1 MSPNLNQLFRVH
13 TITRVVARRGYPAR
27 ARMPTTEET
36 NPVEVKRPRLT
47 MDATPDTLDPPRA
60 NDRVIDQ
67 TLGDDAEHPMRELF
81 ESWGLPDRFVQG
93 VSPSWR
99 CKLVP
104 LARTEDELREH
115 AVRGVPTLASP
126 EYARG
131 VFDAMSKSGGGEDSS
146 GDDAAP
152 TRRDAVSWAC
162 DSPWSSFPRPKVAMV
177 GGWGAPGSHLLSD
190 RYMRM
195 VRSFAE
201 VVDGDEPLN
210 LQMFHREDTAV
221 PVLPTHLTWPLPEFF
236 DNDRSGGD
244 DETRTMATTETP
256 GPSAETTAMDADG
269 NKTALPAQGAFYK
282 PGGVGVPLDM
292 ATRLSA
298 AGALTWWHLD
308 DCGEFVFQVGL
319 PIDRDAAPRA
329 GTNPMR
335 RKDGGEL
342 LGPTGKPVCKL
353 FVFASREDYEW
364 IAQDGVMNQTMKQTA
379 LDLFDTPT
387 HYLPSELELTEPYSS
402 APLESEKGA
411 KFEAGVTG
419 GGVSGG
425 DTRRTRA
432 KLPTFWV
439 APLECGGCP
448 LLSPPNWIHCVL
460 TVRDCVMVE
469 ERRLSL
475 AFLDEVLYFQRRMTR
490 WCEPPVQYRFIREDL
505 TDENRCAAHVV
516 VPLLRMLSGT
526 SIAARC
532 RARNSLKTLTSPDAG
547 YATSDKTRATIV
559 DALNDFETWL
569 ASDAGAGC
577 RDFIARDTRERAHG
591 TLLRVMRRE
600 GEKNVHALGA
610 FDQNSDASDGAPF
623 AAVVHE
629 KGRPRWGPVRG
640 TRDEAAADRKTMR
653 AAVKEGSL
661 DALLKR
667 WRGNLEE
674 SRSTRD

>member
-1 MSPNLNQLFRVH
+1 
-13 TITRVVARRGYPAR
+13 
-27 ARMPTTEET
+27 
-36 NPVEVKRPRLT
+36 
-47 MDATPDTLDPPRA
+47 
-60 NDRVIDQ
+60 
-67 TLGDDAEHPMRELF
+67 
-81 ESWGLPDRFVQG
+81 
-93 VSPSWR
+93 
-99 CKLVP
+99 
-104 LARTEDELREH
+104 
-115 AVRGVPTLASP
+115 
-126 EYARG
+126 
-131 VFDAMSKSGGGEDSS
+131 
-146 GDDAAP
+146 
-152 TRRDAVSWAC
+152 
-162 DSPWSSFPRPKVAMV
+162 
-177 GGWGAPGSHLLSD
+177 
-190 RYMRM
+190 
-195 VRSFAE
+195 
-201 VVDGDEPLN
+201 
-210 LQMFHREDTAV
+210 
-221 PVLPTHLTWPLPEFF
+221 
-236 DNDRSGGD
+236 
-244 DETRTMATTETP
+244 MATTETP
-256 GPSAETTAMDADG
+256 GGSAETSAMDADG
-269 NKTALPAQGAFYK
+269 NKTALPAQGAFYQ

-387 HYLPSELELTEPYSS
+387 HYLPSELELSEPYSS

-516 VPLLRMLSGT
+516 APLLRMLSGT

-547 YATSDKTRATIV
+547 YATSDKTRAEIV
-559 DALNDFETWL
+559 DALTDFETWL
-569 ASDAGAGC
+569 ASDAGAEC

-591 TLLRVMRRE
+591 TLLRAMRRE

-610 FDQNSDASDGAPF
+610 FDQNSDDPTERLSPRWCTRRAGRGGDPF
-623 AAVVHE
+623 A
-629 KGRPRWGPVRG
+629 GRG
-640 TRDEAAADRKTMR
+640 TRRRRTERRCAPR
-653 AAVKEGSL
+653 
-661 DALLKR
+661 
-667 WRGNLEE
+667 
-674 SRSTRD
+674 

>member
-1 MSPNLNQLFRVH
+1 
-13 TITRVVARRGYPAR
+13 
-27 ARMPTTEET
+27 
-36 NPVEVKRPRLT
+36 
-47 MDATPDTLDPPRA
+47 
-60 NDRVIDQ
+60 
-67 TLGDDAEHPMRELF
+67 
-81 ESWGLPDRFVQG
+81 
-93 VSPSWR
+93 
-99 CKLVP
+99 
-104 LARTEDELREH
+104 
-115 AVRGVPTLASP
+115 
-126 EYARG
+126 
-131 VFDAMSKSGGGEDSS
+131 
-146 GDDAAP
+146 
-152 TRRDAVSWAC
+152 
-162 DSPWSSFPRPKVAMV
+162 
-177 GGWGAPGSHLLSD
+177 
-190 RYMRM
+190 
-195 VRSFAE
+195 
-201 VVDGDEPLN
+201 
-210 LQMFHREDTAV
+210 
-221 PVLPTHLTWPLPEFF
+221 
-236 DNDRSGGD
+236 
-244 DETRTMATTETP
+244 
-256 GPSAETTAMDADG
+256 
-269 NKTALPAQGAFYK
+269 
-282 PGGVGVPLDM
+282 
-292 ATRLSA
+292 
-298 AGALTWWHLD
+298 
-308 DCGEFVFQVGL
+308 
-319 PIDRDAAPRA
+319 
-329 GTNPMR
+329 
-335 RKDGGEL
+335 
-342 LGPTGKPVCKL
+342 
-353 FVFASREDYEW
+353 VFASREDYEW

-379 LDLFDTPT
+379 LDLFDTPS
-387 HYLPSELELTEPYSS
+387 HYLPSELELSEPYSS

-516 VPLLRMLSGT
+516 APLLRMLSGT

-569 ASDAGAGC
+569 ASDAGAEC

-591 TLLRVMRRE
+591 TLLRAMRRE

-610 FDQNSDASDGAPF
+610 FDQNLENDGAPF

-667 WRGNLEE
+667 WRGHLEE
-674 SRSTRD
+674 SRGTRD

>member
-1 MSPNLNQLFRVH
+1 
-13 TITRVVARRGYPAR
+13 
-27 ARMPTTEET
+27 MPTED
-36 NPVEVKRPRLT
+36 NAKRPRL
-47 MDATPDTLDPPRA
+47 MDTRPAEPPRS
-60 NDRVIDQ
+60 NDRIIDQ

-81 ESWGLPDRFVQG
+81 ERWGLPDRFVRG

-104 LARTEDELREH
+104 LARTEDEMRDY
-115 AVRGVPTLASP
+115 AVRGVPALASP

-131 VFDAMSKSGGGEDSS
+131 VFDAMGGGG
-146 GDDAAP
+146 GDGDAA
-152 TRRDAVSWAC
+152 TADAVSWAC

-195 VRSFAE
+195 VGSFAE

-210 LQMFHREDTAV
+210 LQMFHRDDTTV
-221 PVLPTHLTWPLPEFF
+221 PVLPERLRWPLPEFF
-236 DNDRSGGD
+236 DTRSPADAPIDG
-244 DETRTMATTETP
+244 
-256 GPSAETTAMDADG
+256 SAEDTDAKAEEAGRGNHVIDAEG
-269 NKTALPAQGAFYK
+269 NKMALPAQGALHR

-319 PIDRDAAPRA
+319 PVRRDAPRRVGA
-329 GTNPMR
+329 NPFR
-335 RKDGGEL
+335 RRDGSEL
-342 LGPTGKPVCKL
+342 LGPTGRPVCKL
-353 FVFASREDYEW
+353 FVFAAREDYEW

-387 HYLPSELELTEPYSS
+387 HYLPHRREMSDDPSRT
-402 APLESEKGA
+402 PLGPGA
-411 KFEAGVTG
+411 KFD
-419 GGVSGG
+419 VSGRSSG
-425 DTRRTRA
+425 SRPDHVPPPA

-475 AFLDEVLYFQRRMTR
+475 AFLDEVAYFQRRAAR

-505 TDENRCAAHVV
+505 HDVASCRAHAVS
-516 VPLLRMLSGT
+516 PLLKMLADDDASVAT
-526 SIAARC
+526 RC
-532 RARNSLKTLTSPDAG
+532 RARSSLRTLVDESGAGLDASGLDASARDEIRAALDAFEAFLVTDAG
-547 YATSDKTRATIV
+547 EAHR
-559 DALNDFETWL
+559 E
-569 ASDAGAGC
+569 
-577 RDFIARDTRERAHG
+577 FIARDARENGVGLGGLVRA
-591 TLLRVMRRE
+591 MSRE
-600 GEKNVHALGA
+600 GDGNVHALGA
-610 FDQNSDASDGAPF
+610 FREKAGFVDGGPF

-629 KGRPRWGPVRG
+629 RGRPRWGPVRG
-640 TRDEAAADRKTMR
+640 TREEAADDRKTMR
-653 AAVKEGSL
+653 RAVKEGSL
-661 DALLKR
+661 DALLR
-667 WRGNLEE
+667 GWRGHLGGDEG
-674 SRSTRD
+674 

>member
-1 MSPNLNQLFRVH
+1 
-13 TITRVVARRGYPAR
+13 
-27 ARMPTTEET
+27 
-36 NPVEVKRPRLT
+36 
-47 MDATPDTLDPPRA
+47 
-60 NDRVIDQ
+60 
-67 TLGDDAEHPMRELF
+67 
-81 ESWGLPDRFVQG
+81 
-93 VSPSWR
+93 
-99 CKLVP
+99 
-104 LARTEDELREH
+104 
-115 AVRGVPTLASP
+115 
-126 EYARG
+126 
-131 VFDAMSKSGGGEDSS
+131 
-146 GDDAAP
+146 
-152 TRRDAVSWAC
+152 
-162 DSPWSSFPRPKVAMV
+162 
-177 GGWGAPGSHLLSD
+177 
-190 RYMRM
+190 
-195 VRSFAE
+195 
-201 VVDGDEPLN
+201 
-210 LQMFHREDTAV
+210 
-221 PVLPTHLTWPLPEFF
+221 
-236 DNDRSGGD
+236 
-244 DETRTMATTETP
+244 
-256 GPSAETTAMDADG
+256 MDADG

-516 VPLLRMLSGT
+516 APLLRMLSGT

-547 YATSDKTRATIV
+547 YATSDKTRAEIV
-559 DALNDFETWL
+559 DALTDFETWL
-569 ASDAGAGC
+569 ASARRGGVQGFHRPGHARARARDAAAGDATGGREERSRARRVRPKFRRIRRSAFRRGGAREGPAAVGTRSRDAGRGGGGPK
-577 RDFIARDTRERAHG
+577 DDARRGQGGFTR
-591 TLLRVMRRE
+591 RVAKEMARE
-600 GEKNVHALGA
+600 
-610 FDQNSDASDGAPF
+610 
-623 AAVVHE
+623 
-629 KGRPRWGPVRG
+629 PRGV
-640 TRDEAAADRKTMR
+640 
-653 AAVKEGSL
+653 
-661 DALLKR
+661 
-667 WRGNLEE
+667 
-674 SRSTRD
+674 